1 MFCSF
6 MGYILRSELEGRVPF
21 LYINGILPNSPLLT
35 EPAAQEGEGRQGSA
49 ECALG
54 QLSPG

>member
-1 MFCSF
+1 

-21 LYINGILPNSPLLT
+21 LYIHVNGILPNSPLLT